1 MCHISYIMCQLS
13 SVTRQVSGVR
23 CHMSFLFLIFLG
35 KVMELGVGGSVIN
48 GVYPV
53 YHILLVKH
61 LVVQQHFFLDL
72 KLIKILGTSLWT
84 NKSYFQEI

>member
-1 MCHISYIMCQLS
+1 MLRECLPPTMCHISYIMCQ
-13 SVTRQVSGVR
+13 VSGVT
-23 CHMSFLFLIFLG
+23 HQLG
-35 KVMELGVGGSVIN
+35 FGGSVIN

-53 YHILLVKH
+53 EFQSNHNLLVKH

-72 KLIKILGTSLWT
+72 KLIKMLGTRLWT